1 MGHNTSFS
9 HPGNNIGVKV
19 VPLFETLSE
28 KKILLTLFIAF
39 KIDILISTGA

>member
-9 HPGNNIGVKV
+9 HQVNNIGVKV

-28 KKILLTLFIAF
+28 KILLTLFIAF
-39 KIDILISTGA
+39 KIDILISRGD